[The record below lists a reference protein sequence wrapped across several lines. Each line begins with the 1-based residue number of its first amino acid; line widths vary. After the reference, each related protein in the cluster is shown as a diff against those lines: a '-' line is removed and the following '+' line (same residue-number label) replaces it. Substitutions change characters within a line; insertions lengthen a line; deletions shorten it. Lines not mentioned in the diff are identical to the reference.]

1 MERIGAFLGMQTS
14 ILTELQIKMNFESV
28 YEFQNSGAF
37 PQSDY
42 DTEPVPHVL
51 APAATGVDEFINQH
65 GGDVDRVFGEAG
77 VDQKCIGN
85 PTEGMSLKSFCG
97 LFESASENT
106 RNDNF
111 GLWFGNQ
118 FQPNDLGLWGYAAIS
133 SPTLGNALDNLIDLF
148 RYHQQCSMM
157 RLASAS
163 NGYCNL
169 EYQVRDPQIFERRQ
183 DAELSLGMF
192 LNVIREGAGT
202 NWQPEEIYFEHP
214 KPENSSEHEKAF
226 DAPVF
231 FSQKI
236 NAIVFNPA
244 VLENKMPN
252 SDLKLMSLTRTCLES
267 LHTNT
272 PFTQNLTDRI
282 RNIIRIKLADGYPS
296 LELVAE
302 SIYMSTSA
310 IQRSLAWEGLSYTDL
325 VEETRKSLAE
335 MYFKQR
341 NLSLSEI
348 AYLLG
353 YSELSA
359 FSRAFRRWTGL
370 SPREYRG
377 RSSEI

>member
-1 MERIGAFLGMQTS
+1 
-14 ILTELQIKMNFESV
+14 MNVESV
-28 YEFQNSGAF
+28 KPFQNSGASLH
-37 PQSDY
+37 SD
-42 DTEPVPHVL
+42 TGSEPVPHVL
-51 APAATGVDEFINQH
+51 APAATGVDEFINRH

-77 VDQKCIGN
+77 VDLDSIGN
-85 PTEGMSLKSFCG
+85 PTVGMCLKSFCG
-97 LFESASENT
+97 LFESASHNT

-118 FQPNDLGLWGYAAIS
+118 FQPSDLGLWGYAAIS

-157 RLASAS
+157 RLASGS
-163 NGYCNL
+163 NGFLQL
-169 EYQVRDPQIFERRQ
+169 EYQVRDPHIVQRRQ

-192 LNVIREGAGT
+192 LNVVHECTGP
-202 NWQPEEIYFEHP
+202 NWNPEEVYFEHP
-214 KPENSSEHEKAF
+214 KPENSTEHEKAF
-226 DAPVF
+226 NAPVF

-236 NAIVFNPA
+236 NAIVFEPEI
-244 VLENKMPN
+244 LERTMPH
-252 SDLKLMSLTRTCLES
+252 SDLKLMSIMRACLES
-267 LHTNT
+267 LHSDR
-272 PFTQNLTDRI
+272 PLTQNLTDRI

-302 SIYMSTSA
+302 NLYMSTSA
-310 IQRSLAWEGLSYTDL
+310 VQRNLAWEGLSYTDL
-325 VEETRKSLAE
+325 VEETRRNLAE

-359 FSRAFRRWTGL
+359 FSRAFRRWTGH
-370 SPREYRG
+370 SPRAYRG
-377 RSSEI
+377 NRSEH